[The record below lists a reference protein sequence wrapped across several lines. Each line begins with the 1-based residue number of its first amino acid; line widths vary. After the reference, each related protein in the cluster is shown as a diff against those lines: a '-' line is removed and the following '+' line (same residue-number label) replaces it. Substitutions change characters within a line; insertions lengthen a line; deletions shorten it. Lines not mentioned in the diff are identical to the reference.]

1 MDQITAQVLV
11 FFIGGFETTSVTISF
26 CLYELAKNLDIQK
39 HLRTEI
45 DRVLEDYG
53 GEITYDGIKEMKYLD
68 QVVSGETLTLSLE
81 GYEPFKPKNK
91 LTRIL

>member
-45 DRVLEDYG
+45 DRVLEEYG

-68 QVVSGETLTLSLE
+68 QVVSGETLTLSLK
-81 GYEPFKPKNK
+81 GYEPFKLKNK
-91 LTRIL
+91 STLIL